1 MTLGEV
7 ASLSLIFL
15 LCKAEYVLAYSVV
28 HNVNHMYSLKF
39 LVAMMKLI
47 LKDFLIEYSVSTS
60 MALYNQYKMIN
71 EIFFILFSY

>member
-7 ASLSLIFL
+7 AFLSLIFL
-15 LCKAEYVLAYSVV
+15 LYEAEYVLAYSVV

-47 LKDFLIEYSVSTS
+47 LKDF
-60 MALYNQYKMIN
+60 
-71 EIFFILFSY
+71 